1 MQFGLPAFPTGTIL
15 GTTDTQTLTNKTLGA
30 GSAID
35 LGADAAGDLYFRNG
49 SGDLTRLG
57 LGTVGQVLM
66 SNGTNSAPEWTDKV
80 AMDTQNV
87 AGAINAALN
96 ISGPNVTTVVVND
109 SVGGGDYSTISG
121 ATPGQVLRLWCRC

>member
-1 MQFGLPAFPTGTIL
+1 
-15 GTTDTQTLTNKTLGA
+15 
-30 GSAID
+30 
-35 LGADAAGDLYFRNG
+35 
-49 SGDLTRLG
+49 
-57 LGTVGQVLM
+57 M

-121 ATPGQVLRLWCRC
+121 ATPGQVLRLVGAGANPVNITNGANFILSQGNRVLYSNDVLTLVCISATVCVEASWSNNTSI